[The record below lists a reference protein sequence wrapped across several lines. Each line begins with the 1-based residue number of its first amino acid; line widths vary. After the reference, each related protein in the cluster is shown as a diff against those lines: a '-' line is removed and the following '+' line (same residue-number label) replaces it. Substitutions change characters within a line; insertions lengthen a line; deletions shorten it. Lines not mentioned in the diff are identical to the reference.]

1 MNEIQTITKNVRLQ
15 NWATMIQ
22 DRKAS
27 GQTVDDYCAAHH
39 ISRNSYYYWLRKVKE
54 ELIQQSQSKFAE
66 VDATFTTTSPD
77 VSPDSSIFVC
87 IGDATIHVNESSS
100 GDLLRM
106 VIEAVRHA
114 E

>member
-1 MNEIQTITKNVRLQ
+1 MNEIQTVTKNVRLQ
-15 NWATMIQ
+15 NWTTIIQ

-27 GQTVDDYCAAHH
+27 GQTVDDYCAANH

-54 ELIQQSQSKFAE
+54 ELIQQSPSKFAE

-77 VSPDSSIFVC
+77 VSPDSSISVC